1 MKVKTIGA
9 KFPLPK
15 SKYQSRVITSCSQ
28 FFELNHQSTRCPV
41 VKINDE
47 LRHEKKV
54 LKIFED
60 FLQHEQKCEK

>member
-15 SKYQSRVITSCSQ
+15 SKYQSRVITVLSSINNQLCSA
-28 FFELNHQSTRCPV
+28 V
-41 VKINDE
+41 VKINGE